1 MLKKKDEFGQQKLSP
16 GENRRQMLKTIA
28 YSEQSST
35 LAGGHMRLRSAV
47 FLLHPPFFQIE
58 SQSKEEKL
66 CPYIGFSRCQKPA
79 ESKICL
85 EQSKSSFRLYG
96 SA

>member
-1 MLKKKDEFGQQKLSP
+1 MLKKIDEFGQQQPSP

-35 LAGGHMRLRSAV
+35 LAGGQMRLRSAV
-47 FLLHPPFFQIE
+47 FLLHPPLFQVE
-58 SQSKEEKL
+58 SQSKKEKL
-66 CPYIGFSRCQKPA
+66 CPYVGFSRCQKPA
-79 ESKICL
+79 KSKICL
-85 EQSKSSFRLYG
+85 EQSEGSLSLYG

>member
-1 MLKKKDEFGQQKLSP
+1 
-16 GENRRQMLKTIA
+16 MLKTIA

-35 LAGGHMRLRSAV
+35 PAGGQMRLRSAV
-47 FLLHPPFFQIE
+47 FLLHPPLFQIE
-58 SQSKEEKL
+58 AQSKKEKL
-66 CPYIGFSRCQKPA
+66 RPYIGFSHRQKPA
-79 ESKICL
+79 EAKICL

>member
-1 MLKKKDEFGQQKLSP
+1 MLKKKDEFGQQKPSP

-35 LAGGHMRLRSAV
+35 LAGGQMRLRSAV
-47 FLLHPPFFQIE
+47 FLLHPPLFQVE

-66 CPYIGFSRCQKPA
+66 CPYIGFSRRQKPA

-85 EQSKSSFRLYG
+85 E
-96 SA
+96 